1 MKRVFVLAAA
11 CMFVLGATSVQVL
24 AQTQAKA
31 QATVVNGFVVA
42 VTVTDGGSG
51 YGQAPNVTF
60 VGGGGSGA
68 TATAI
73 LNQGSVSQI
82 VVLTAGSG
90 YTNALAVV
98 VDPPPVITQSQA
110 TALASVLN
118 GFVVSV
124 TVTDGGSGYS
134 LVPNVAFTGGG
145 GSGAT
150 ATAILS
156 NASVARIVVLT
167 AGAGYT
173 NAPTVAI
180 DPPVVQATLSLDML
194 ARVTVQGQVGQS
206 YTVQYTDT
214 LSQTNS
220 WQSLATVTLTN
231 STQYVIDVSSAGKP
245 NRYYRA
251 IPVAVFNPDSANL
264 VYIQPGTFVMGSPAA
279 EVGHDADESPLT
291 TVTLTDGFFMRKT
304 LVTQQEYL
312 AVMGNNPAY
321 WVGDLRRP
329 VEVVGYGDATNFCQ
343 KLTTNAA
350 QAGNLPAG
358 MVYRLPT
365 EAEWEYACRAGTTN
379 RFFFGDDPGYTNLVN
394 YAWCPLN
401 SGGMTHPVATKLPNP
416 WGLYDMGGNV
426 WEWCWGSYTS
436 SLPGGS
442 QTNPVTP
449 VTGANGVLRGGS
461 WFHSPDNCRSAAR
474 NYWGYNV
481 PNYSIGFRVVLA
493 KPIPQ

>member
-145 GSGAT
+145 
-150 ATAILS
+150 
-156 NASVARIVVLT
+156 
-167 AGAGYT
+167 
-173 NAPTVAI
+173 
-180 DPPVVQATLSLDML
+180 PPVDFLPFLPK
-194 ARVTVQGQVGQS
+194 QV
-206 YTVQYTDT
+206 
-214 LSQTNS
+214 
-220 WQSLATVTLTN
+220 
-231 STQYVIDVSSAGKP
+231 STPVSK
-245 NRYYRA
+245 
-251 IPVAVFNPDSANL
+251 
-264 VYIQPGTFVMGSPAA
+264 SPS
-279 EVGHDADESPLT
+279 H
-291 TVTLTDGFFMRKT
+291 
-304 LVTQQEYL
+304 
-312 AVMGNNPAY
+312 
-321 WVGDLRRP
+321 
-329 VEVVGYGDATNFCQ
+329 
-343 KLTTNAA
+343 
-350 QAGNLPAG
+350 PAG
-358 MVYRLPT
+358 
-365 EAEWEYACRAGTTN
+365 
-379 RFFFGDDPGYTNLVN
+379 
-394 YAWCPLN
+394 
-401 SGGMTHPVATKLPNP
+401 
-416 WGLYDMGGNV
+416 
-426 WEWCWGSYTS
+426 
-436 SLPGGS
+436 
-442 QTNPVTP
+442 
-449 VTGANGVLRGGS
+449 
-461 WFHSPDNCRSAAR
+461 
-474 NYWGYNV
+474 
-481 PNYSIGFRVVLA
+481 
-493 KPIPQ
+493 